1 MPELSVIIVNYN
13 VRPFLERALESIFT
27 ALKGIPS
34 EVYVVD
40 NGSGDGSVP
49 MIRKKFPS
57 VKLIENEEN
66 VGFARANNQALR
78 EAKGDMVCLINPDTL
93 VREDTFKVCMDYLQ
107 THSEVGVIGCK
118 ILNSDGTLQLSCR
131 RSFPMPWV
139 AFTKMVGLSRVFPRS
154 RVFGRYNMTYLN
166 PDETTEVEAISGS
179 FMMVLRRVVNE
190 VGYLDEDFFMYGEDL
205 DWCYRIGRAGWKI
218 VYLPKTWIIHHKGQ
232 STREASFDYLPVF
245 FRAMRL
251 FVKKHF
257 KRGWSFFPQWFLMMG
272 IGVWNGMSLMGRI
285 LNRWIVPLIDAGFL
299 QLGLLL
305 AILIRFG
312 NLDYWPRYR
321 FVNLIYTGIWIGCLF
336 ALGVYRRKIS
346 SGSKPV
352 GPVVVGLVINT
363 SLTFFLPQYA
373 FSRPVML
380 MAGILDGLFLGGW
393 RSVVML
399 VSRTQRIP
407 LLRNVGKKLI
417 RTRAVIVGTDPSG
430 QRVLSRLK
438 RRIDAGYE
446 VVGFLGLEEKDLLS
460 ATNGKLPVMGTV
472 KDLVRIV
479 SIHHIQEVIFSPETI
494 DSRDILSVIAHP
506 KLRHLDYKMVPRN
519 ADLLIGRASMATI
532 QDIPLVDLDYKIY
545 SGPNRLFKRTIDLG
559 IAVVMLPLNVLL
571 SLYMFCHPKYRFRRS
586 LISDGMGRSIPVWE
600 AWMNG
605 KKVPGWLWC
614 APMYLWILLGRM
626 SLVGT
631 EIVPYDPSL
640 PGKGFKPGLKGL
652 VQVNERE
659 GLKEEERDM
668 YNLYYLRN
676 YSPLLDLDI
685 IWRSFFCL

>member
-27 ALKGIPS
+27 ALEGIPS
-34 EVYVVD
+34 EVFVVD
-40 NGSGDGSVP
+40 NGSGDGSVH
-49 MIRKKFPS
+49 MVRMKFPS
-57 VKLIENEEN
+57 VRLIENEEN

-78 EAKGDMVCLINPDTL
+78 EVKGKMVCLINPDTL
-93 VREDTFKVCMDYLQ
+93 VREDTFKVCMDYLK
-107 THSEVGVIGCK
+107 THSNVGVVGCK

-154 RVFGRYNMTYLN
+154 RIFGRYNMTYLD

-179 FMMVLRRVVNE
+179 FMMVRRRIVNE

-218 VYLPKTWIIHHKGQ
+218 VYLPQTWIIHHKGQ
-232 STREASFDYLPVF
+232 STQEASFDYLPVF
-245 FRAMRL
+245 FGAMRL

-257 KRGWSFFPQWFLMMG
+257 KRGWTFFPQWFLMMG
-272 IGVWNGMSLMGRI
+272 IGVWSGLSFMARI
-285 LNRWIVPLIDAGFL
+285 INRWIIPLIDAGFL
-299 QLGLLL
+299 QLGLIL

-336 ALGVYRRKIS
+336 AMGVYRRKIS
-346 SGSKPV
+346 NVSKPV
-352 GPVVVGLVINT
+352 GAVVIGLVINT

-380 MAGILDGLFLGGW
+380 MAGILDGLVLGGW

-407 LLRNVGKKLI
+407 FLKNLGKKLI
-417 RTRAVIVGTDPSG
+417 RTRALIVGTDPSG
-430 QRVLSRLK
+430 QQVLSRLK

-446 VVGFLGLEEKDLLS
+446 VVGFLGLQEGDLLS
-460 ATNGKLPVMGTV
+460 ATNGKLPIMGTV
-472 KDLVRIV
+472 KNLERIV
-479 SIHHIQEVIFSPETI
+479 SIHHIQEVVFSPETT
-494 DSRDILSVIAHP
+494 DSRDILSMIANP

-519 ADLLIGRASMATI
+519 VDLLIGRTSMDTI
-532 QDIPLVDLDYKIY
+532 EDVPLVDLDYKIY
-545 SGPNRLFKRTIDLG
+545 YGPYRMFKRIVDLG
-559 IAVVMLPLNVLL
+559 IAIMMLPFNVLL
-571 SLYMFCHPKYRFRRS
+571 YLYMSCHPKYRFRRS
-586 LISDGMGRSIPVWE
+586 LISDGMGRSITVWE
-600 AWMNG
+600 PWKKG
-605 KKVPGWLWC
+605 KKVSGWFGSTPL
-614 APMYLWILLGRM
+614 YLWILLGRM

-631 EIVPYDPSL
+631 EIVPYDPSI
-640 PGKGFKPGLKGL
+640 PGRGFKPGLTGL
-652 VQVNERE
+652 VQINKKR
-659 GLKEEERDM
+659 GLKEEEEDM

-676 YSPLLDLDI
+676 YSPLLDLDV
-685 IWRSFFCL
+685 IWRSCFHL